1 MKAICNKV
9 LVGIAAWLVMCSAYA
24 QQYQVPAL
32 SKPDSW
38 TMILIPDPQTYIK
51 FDYNRPLFDLMTAWI
66 AKNREPLNIGLVLC
80 TGDLVEQNNILNPDG
95 KNGNQSSKSQWEA
108 VSHSFNCL
116 NEIVP
121 YILATGNHDYGFKS
135 AENRQTFF
143 DDYFPVDKNRLNKQI
158 LHDTGTGINGM
169 PTLANATF
177 EYVSP
182 QGKKFLILTL
192 EFAPRNET
200 LEWAKKLV
208 AQKKYAEHIVILLTH
223 SYLNCRSERIVSEA
237 YPVQDAN
244 YGEAI
249 WEKLVEPS
257 SNIQLVLSGH
267 IGAPNDFRQ
276 HVGFRQDTNAA
287 GKIVN
292 QMVFNAQ
299 ALGGGWH
306 GNGGDGWLRILEFL
320 PDSKTVNVKTF
331 STLFSSSPTTQQFAW
346 ERSDYNEFTFIFD

>member
-1 MKAICNKV
+1 MKAIYYKV
-9 LVGIAAWLVMCSAYA
+9 LIWVGVLFVMCSAHER
-24 QQYQVPAL
+24 QYQAPVL

-51 FDYNRPLFDLMTAWI
+51 FDYNQPLFDLMTAWI

-95 KNGNQSSKSQWEA
+95 KNGNQSSKLQWEA
-108 VSHSFNCL
+108 VSHSFDRL
-116 NEIVP
+116 NETVP

-143 DDYFPVDKNRLNKQI
+143 DVYFPIDKNSLNRQ
-158 LHDTGTGINGM
+158 LLRDTGTDVNDM

-177 EYVSP
+177 EYITP
-182 QGKKFLILTL
+182 QGKKILILTL
-192 EFAPRNET
+192 EFAPRDET
-200 LEWAKKLV
+200 LEWARNTV
-208 AQKKYAEHIVILLTH
+208 SQKKYAEHTVILLTH
-223 SYLNCRSERIVSEA
+223 SYLNCLNERIVSEA

-249 WEKLVEPS
+249 WKKLVEPS
-257 SNIQLVLSGH
+257 SNILLVLSGH
-267 IGAPNDFRQ
+267 IGGPNDFRR
-276 HVGFRQDTNAA
+276 HVGFRTDANAA
-287 GKIVN
+287 GKTVN
-292 QMVFNAQ
+292 QMTFNAQ

-320 PDSKTVNVKTF
+320 PDGKTVNVKTF
-331 STLFSSSPTTQQFAW
+331 SALFSASPATQQFAW
-346 ERSDYNEFTFIFD
+346 ERSDYNEFTFTFD